1 MNRFWFLLP
10 TGINPEL
17 LVSTLFG
24 AEPPTIPV
32 WLAFLSSQWKE
43 EFSTSPGRFLL
54 LAYVFLFCFFFF
66 LWEEIMWAML
76 AMKRYTVY
84 KVLTFSYST
93 NKLGIVLLFL
103 FLDRYKSVM
112 IPVSDRLPRSITDPR
127 KSLTL
132 GAVLV
137 HISILGFWL
146 GLLWVMWW
154 REELGLDLSL
164 SLLTT
169 SIEPWHPGHS
179 FHTVKVLTPK
189 GQPHLSSEF

>member
-1 MNRFWFLLP
+1 
-10 TGINPEL
+10 
-17 LVSTLFG
+17 
-24 AEPPTIPV
+24 
-32 WLAFLSSQWKE
+32 
-43 EFSTSPGRFLL
+43 
-54 LAYVFLFCFFFF
+54 
-66 LWEEIMWAML
+66 ML

-146 GLLWVMWW
+146 GLLWVM
-154 REELGLDLSL
+154 
-164 SLLTT
+164 
-169 SIEPWHPGHS
+169 
-179 FHTVKVLTPK
+179 
-189 GQPHLSSEF
+189 